1 MRFSPYAMT
10 DYGLQHP
17 AGTVLPFN
25 FDLYGPTPASAVPAA
40 WNLYWAL
47 TPEIDRFLDLP
58 FGDYGGF
65 RVLCDAHP
73 FRNAGLVGTALK
85 RSPDLAE
92 ILSTDTPSGFA
103 RYFVTRTDSIYEAL
117 GSGYQQDIM
126 LRLPI
131 LSERL
136 EMAQALVEA
145 REAAE
150 LCQSIVAVDFRARKR
165 L

>member
-17 AGTVLPFN
+17 TGTVLPFN
-25 FDLYGPTPASAVPAA
+25 LDPCGHTQAAALAA
-40 WNLYWAL
+40 WNLYWAV

-65 RVLCDAHP
+65 RELCATHP
-73 FRNAGLVGTALK
+73 FRNSGLVATALMN
-85 RSPDLAE
+85 SPDLVGV
-92 ILSTDTPSGFA
+92 LSTDTPEGFSV
-103 RYFVTRTDSIYEAL
+103 YFANHTGDLYAAL
-117 GSGYQQDIM
+117 GSGYWQDM
-126 LRLPI
+126 ALRLPN

-145 REAAE
+145 RDAAA
-150 LCQSIVAVDFRARKR
+150 LCQSVVAVDFRARKR